1 MNHPPTATAIG
12 QKRRRIARLSF
23 RRRASLEMAQGRYES
38 CPLLVVMIA
47 WGLRMQTAAGKRAE
61 VQRILRGLLEPT
73 RVRGGCLAC
82 HLYED
87 VEDPDVLAL
96 VQEWAS
102 ADDLERYLRSE
113 DRRKLVAVMELASR
127 RPEIWVDTI
136 VMREGLERLATLMG
150 SNAKGEGHD

>member
-1 MNHPPTATAIG
+1 MNHTPATSAID

-23 RRRASLEMAQGRYES
+23 RRRGSIEVAPGRYES
-38 CPLLVVMIA
+38 CQQHAVMIA
-47 WGLRMQTAAGKRAE
+47 WGLRMQAAPGKRAE

-82 HLYED
+82 HVYED

-102 ADDLERYLRSE
+102 ADDLQRYLRSE

-150 SNAKGEGHD
+150 SNAKGEGHE

>member
-1 MNHPPTATAIG
+1 
-12 QKRRRIARLSF
+12 
-23 RRRASLEMAQGRYES
+23 
-38 CPLLVVMIA
+38 
-47 WGLRMQTAAGKRAE
+47 MQTAPGRRDE

-82 HLYED
+82 HVYAD

-96 VQEWAS
+96 VQEWDS

-150 SNAKGEGHD
+150 SSARGEGHE

>member
-1 MNHPPTATAIG
+1 
-12 QKRRRIARLSF
+12 
-23 RRRASLEMAQGRYES
+23 
-38 CPLLVVMIA
+38 
-47 WGLRMQTAAGKRAE
+47 MQTAPGKRAE

-73 RVRGGCLAC
+73 RVRAGCLAC
-82 HLYED
+82 HVYED

-136 VMREGLERLATLMG
+136 VTREGLERLAALMG
-150 SNAKGEGHD
+150 SAAKGEGHD

>member
-1 MNHPPTATAIG
+1 
-12 QKRRRIARLSF
+12 
-23 RRRASLEMAQGRYES
+23 
-38 CPLLVVMIA
+38 MIA
-47 WGLRMQTAAGKRAE
+47 WGLRMQTAPGRRAE

-73 RVRGGCLAC
+73 RVRAGCLAC
-82 HLYED
+82 HVYED

-96 VQEWAS
+96 VQEWAG

-136 VMREGLERLATLMG
+136 VTREGLERLATLMG
-150 SNAKGEGHD
+150 SAAKGEGHD